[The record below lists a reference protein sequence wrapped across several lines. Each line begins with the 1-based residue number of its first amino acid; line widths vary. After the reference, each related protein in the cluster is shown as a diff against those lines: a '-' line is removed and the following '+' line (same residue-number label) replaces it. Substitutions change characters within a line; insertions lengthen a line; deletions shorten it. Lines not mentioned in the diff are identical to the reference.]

1 MLFVGIS
8 TSTAIWGW
16 ARAPRPLRRGA
27 ETGTRT
33 ISQVTCISHESP
45 LATCTLTGPVLVM
58 QVPCCSVCRGRACR
72 VLQFLFLL
80 HYSSFA
86 LGFSM
91 SLVVVVKVAQ
101 PCLPLCDPMD
111 CSLPSSSVHGILQAR
126 ILELAVPFSRGSSQ
140 PRDQTQVSH
149 IAGGFFTDWAT
160 REPISP
166 WVKEQSIDRLHT
178 GLRPLLTSPTGSLSL
193 NQTCVPSQKTLGLLM
208 QMSSQ

>member
-1 MLFVGIS
+1 MGIS
-8 TSTAIWGW
+8 TSIAIWEW
-16 ARAPRPLRRGA
+16 ARAPRPLWRGA

-33 ISQVTCISHESP
+33 IITSHLHSHESP
-45 LATCTLTGPVLVM
+45 LTTCTLTGPMLVM
-58 QVPCCSVCRGRACR
+58 QVPYCSVCHGRACR
-72 VLQFLFLL
+72 VFQFLFLL
-80 HYSSFA
+80 RYSSFA

-101 PCLPLCDPMD
+101 LCLTLCNPMD

-126 ILELAVPFSRGSSQ
+126 ILEWLAIPFSRGFSQ
-140 PRDQTQVSH
+140 PRNQIQVSH

-166 WVKEQSIDRLHT
+166 WVREQSRDSLHT
-178 GLRPLLTSPTGSLSL
+178 GLRPLFTSPTGSLSL

-208 QMSSQ
+208 QMGSQ